1 MEKATISQIKNHL
14 SAYLRKVRA
23 GEVVLIFD
31 RNQPVARLEGA
42 VQGNAR
48 PEDKLARLERSGLL
62 QRSTQ
67 PVPMELLRK
76 SPTQSKHSVLEALLQ
91 ERLEG
96 R

>member
-1 MEKATISQIKNHL
+1 MEKASISQIKNHL

-23 GEVVLIFD
+23 GKVVLIFD
-31 RNQPVARLEGA
+31 RNQPVARLEG
-42 VQGNAR
+42 VRGNAR

-76 SPTQSKHSVLEALLQ
+76 SPPQSKHSVLEALLQ